1 MKDRIV
7 IRGARQHNLKGLDL
21 DLPRRAVI
29 VVTGPSGSGKS
40 SLAFDTVYA
49 EGQRR
54 YVESL
59 STYAKQFLDRME
71 KPDVDRVEGISP
83 AVAIEQRNPT
93 KTSRSTVGT
102 ATEVYDYLRLLWA
115 RVGRTFCPGRP
126 GHPCGRE
133 VRPDTVQSATDAV
146 LALPAGTRA
155 MVAFPLPRSARLT
168 HALVVENLRAMGFVR
183 VLADGRELHLDELP
197 DGADLTAADEL
208 LVVVDRVRV
217 DAADASRL
225 ADSLQMAFSEGEG
238 EAVVVPVGLDRLRF
252 TERFRCPDH
261 PEIEFATPTPQLF
274 SFNNPY
280 GSCPECTGFG
290 AVLRLDDSL
299 IVCNPSRSLAEGAV
313 DPWRMPRYET
323 RRKKLYDF
331 ARREGL
337 SPDTPWTELPEE
349 FRGKVLH
356 GARGFQGVHDFFEE
370 LEEKRYKQYVRVFIR
385 QYQTAQT
392 CPVCNGAKL
401 RPGALWVRVAG
412 MSIADAS
419 QLPLTRLR
427 PWVRALRDG
436 ARTDEVGSIAACPR
450 AGGSGAAGSGDGSVD
465 DRSMAGGSVDGGSA
479 EGGSIDGGS
488 IDGGSVDGGS
498 VDSGS
503 MEARSMD
510 GGAVEDRSTHSHP
523 TDPSSTGRRSTDDE
537 SGAIGRAALT
547 EQERAI
553 AETILKE
560 LDARVGFL
568 DDVGLGYLTLDRQTR
583 TLSGG
588 EAQRITLANSLGSR
602 LVDTLYVLDEPTIG
616 LHPADN
622 DRLLRL
628 LVRLREHGNTVLVVE
643 HDPEAM
649 RLADWLVELGPG
661 SGERGGELVFA
672 GTLDEIL
679 RADTLTGRYL
689 SGREEIALP
698 ARRRH
703 VRGPRIRLE
712 GAREHNL
719 RGDAVDVPLG
729 ALTVVTGV
737 SGSGKSTLVH
747 DVLYRAVER
756 ELSGGETSA
765 KRHLGEAVGAFDRI
779 GGVGLV
785 REVVLVDQSPI
796 GRTPRSNPVTYIKA
810 WDEVRRIYSS
820 LSEARKRGFGPGHF
834 SFNVAGGRCEACKG
848 EGQVQVEMVFMADVF
863 VPCEV
868 CQGARFRPEV
878 LEVRY
883 RNASVRD
890 VLDMTVDEAIRFFL
904 QEDRLGQTLWHLQQV
919 GLGYLR
925 LGQPAPTLSG
935 GEAQRIKIARE
946 LAQGARKGGKKL
958 YILDEPTTGLHM
970 DDIRKLLRV
979 LGDLVDAGHTV
990 LLIEHNLDVIKTA
1003 DWVVDLGPGA
1013 GPDGGRV
1020 VAMGTPEQVAAVPE
1034 SLTGQWLRPLLE
1046 RRAVAAASAE

>member
-7 IRGARQHNLKGLDL
+7 IRGARQHNLKNLDL
-21 DLPRRAVI
+21 DLPRRAVV

-40 SLAFDTVYA
+40 SLAFDTIYA

-115 RVGRTFCPGRP
+115 RVGRTFCPGRSP
-126 GHPCGRE
+126 EQPCGRE

-146 LALPAGTRA
+146 LALEPGARV
-155 MVAFPLPRSARLT
+155 MVCFPLPLSARVT
-168 HALVVENLRAMGFVR
+168 HDLIVENLRALGFLR
-183 VLADGRELHLDELP
+183 VLSDGRELHLDELP
-197 DGADLTAADEL
+197 DDAHLAAAGEL
-208 LVVVDRVRV
+208 LVVVDRLRV
-217 DAADASRL
+217 DPDEMGRL
-225 ADSLQMAFSEGEG
+225 ADSLQTAFKEGEG
-238 EAVVVPVGLDRLRF
+238 EAVVVPVGAPPLRF
-252 TERFRCPDH
+252 TERFRCPEH
-261 PEIEFATPTPQLF
+261 PEVEFAAPTPQLF

-290 AVLRLDDSL
+290 AVLRYDESL
-299 IVCNPSRSLAEGAV
+299 IVPNAGRSLADGAV
-313 DPWRMPRYET
+313 DPWSKPRYDA
-323 RRKKLYDF
+323 RRAKLSAF
-331 ARREGL
+331 ARRQGVSL
-337 SPDTPWTELPEE
+337 DAPWSSLPDD
-349 FRGKVLH
+349 FRHEVLH
-356 GARGFQGVHDFFEE
+356 GEKGFEGVFPFLVA
-370 LEEKRYKQYVRVFIR
+370 LEEKRYKQYIRVFLR
-385 QYQTAQT
+385 QYQAAVT
-392 CPVCNGAKL
+392 CPVCAGAKL
-401 RPGALWVRVAG
+401 RAEALRVRVHGRTVAEVSE
-412 MSIADAS
+412 M
-419 QLPLTRLR
+419 PLA
-427 PWVRALRDG
+427 ALRG
-436 ARTDEVGSIAACPR
+436 WLAELAP
-450 AGGSGAAGSGDGSVD
+450 
-465 DRSMAGGSVDGGSA
+465 A
-479 EGGSIDGGS
+479 EGGPLS
-488 IDGGSVDGGS
+488 
-498 VDSGS
+498 
-503 MEARSMD
+503 
-510 GGAVEDRSTHSHP
+510 P
-523 TDPSSTGRRSTDDE
+523 
-537 SGAIGRAALT
+537 
-547 EQERAI
+547 QERSI

-568 DDVGLGYLTLDRQTR
+568 NDVGLGYLTLDRQTR

-588 EAQRITLANSLGSR
+588 EAQRITLANALGSR

-628 LVRLREHGNTVLVVE
+628 LVRLREGGNTVLVVE

-649 RLADWLVELGPG
+649 RIADWLVELGPG
-661 SGERGGELVFA
+661 SGEHGGALVFS
-672 GTLDEIL
+672 GTLEAL
-679 RADTLTGRYL
+679 MEADTLTGRFL
-689 SGREEIALP
+689 SGREEIAVP
-698 ARRRH
+698 TRRRPLKGQ
-703 VRGPRIRLE
+703 RLRLE

-719 RGDAVDVPLG
+719 LGDTVEIPLG
-729 ALTVVTGV
+729 VMTAVTGV

-756 ELSGGETSA
+756 QLSGGETSA
-765 KRHLGEAVGAFDRI
+765 KRHLGEAVGHFDRLS
-779 GGVGLV
+779 GTAGLK
-785 REVVLVDQSPI
+785 EVVLVDQSPI

-810 WDEVRRIYSS
+810 WDEVRRVFSS
-820 LSEARKRGFGPGHF
+820 LPEAAKRGLGPGAF

-868 CQGARFRPEV
+868 CGGARFRPEV

-883 RNASVRD
+883 RGRNVRD
-890 VLDMTVDEAIRFFL
+890 VMELTVDEAIRFFL
-904 QEDRLGQTLWHLQQV
+904 HEDRLGQTLWHLQQV

-946 LAQGARKGGKKL
+946 LALGARRGGKKL
-958 YILDEPTTGLHM
+958 YILDEPTTGLHL

-990 LLIEHNLDVIKTA
+990 LLIEHNLDVIKTV

-1013 GPDGGRV
+1013 GPDGGHV
-1020 VAMGTPEQVAAVPE
+1020 VAMGRPEDVAQVAE
-1034 SLTGQWLRPLLE
+1034 SLTGQWLAPMLE
-1046 RRAVAAASAE
+1046 GREAATA

>member
-7 IRGARQHNLKGLDL
+7 IRGARQHNLKNLDL
-21 DLPRRAVI
+21 DLPRRSVI

-71 KPDVDRVEGISP
+71 KPDVDRVDGISP

-115 RVGRTFCPGRP
+115 RVGRTYCPGA
-126 GHPCGRE
+126 GHGPCGRE
-133 VRPDTVQSATDAV
+133 IRPDTVQSAADAV
-146 LALPAGTRA
+146 LRLPAGSRL
-155 MVAFPLPRSARLT
+155 MVGFPLPRSARLT
-168 HALVVENLRAMGFVR
+168 HALVLENLRALGFVR
-183 VLADGRELHLDELP
+183 VLADGRELHLDDVAA
-197 DGADLTAADEL
+197 DGAGVDLTAAREL
-208 LVVVDRVRV
+208 VVVVDRLKAGEG
-217 DAADASRL
+217 DANRL
-225 ADSLQMAFSEGEG
+225 ADSLQTAFAEGEG
-238 EAVVVPVGLDRLRF
+238 EAVVFPVDGEPLRF

-261 PEIEFATPTPQLF
+261 PEVEFLSPTPQLF

-290 AVLRLDDSL
+290 AVLRFDESL
-299 IVCNPSRSLAEGAV
+299 IVCNPNRSLAEGAV
-313 DPWRMPRYET
+313 DPWRMPRYEG

-331 ARREGL
+331 ARREGVSVD
-337 SPDTPWTELPEE
+337 SPWRELPDE
-349 FRGKVLH
+349 FRHRVMH
-356 GARGFQGVHDFFEE
+356 GARGFQGLYDFFEE
-370 LEEKRYKQYVRVFIR
+370 LEEKRYKQYIRVFIR

-392 CPVCNGAKL
+392 CPVCDGAKL
-401 RPGALWVRVAG
+401 RPEALRVRVAG
-412 MSIADAS
+412 RDVAAVS
-419 QLPLTRLR
+419 QVPLTRLR
-427 PWVRALRDG
+427 PWLAALRDPDG
-436 ARTDEVGSIAACPR
+436 P
-450 AGGSGAAGSGDGSVD
+450 GGGDCAD
-465 DRSMAGGSVDGGSA
+465 A
-479 EGGSIDGGS
+479 
-488 IDGGSVDGGS
+488 
-498 VDSGS
+498 
-503 MEARSMD
+503 
-510 GGAVEDRSTHSHP
+510 P
-523 TDPSSTGRRSTDDE
+523 LTG
-537 SGAIGRAALT
+537 
-547 EQERAI
+547 QEREI
-553 AETILKE
+553 ADSILKE

-628 LVRLREHGNTVLVVE
+628 LVRLRDHGNTVLVVE
-643 HDPEAM
+643 HDPDAM

-661 SGERGGELVFA
+661 SGERGGGLVFQ
-672 GTLDEIL
+672 GTLEEL
-679 RADTLTGRYL
+679 LVADTLTGRYL
-689 SGREEIALP
+689 SGRDSIPVPE
-698 ARRRH
+698 RRRR
-703 VRGPRIRLE
+703 VTGPKIRLE

-719 RGDAVDVPLG
+719 LGDRVEIPTG

-747 DVLYRAVER
+747 DVLYRALER

-779 GGVGLV
+779 SGAGLV
-785 REVVLVDQSPI
+785 KEVVLVDQSPI

-820 LSEARKRGFGPGHF
+820 LTEARRRGFGPGHF

-868 CQGARFRPEV
+868 CGGARFRPEV

-883 RNASVRD
+883 RKASVAD
-890 VLDMTVDEAIRFFL
+890 VLAMTIDEAIRFFL
-904 QEDRLGQTLWHLQQV
+904 QEDRLGQALWHLQQV

-946 LAQGARKGGKKL
+946 LAQGARRGGKKL
-958 YILDEPTTGLHM
+958 YILDEPTTGLHL
-970 DDIRKLLRV
+970 DDIKKLLRV
-979 LGDLVDAGHTV
+979 LGDLVDAGHSV

-1003 DWVVDLGPGA
+1003 DWIVDLGPGA
-1013 GPDGGRV
+1013 GPEGGRV
-1020 VAMGTPEQVAAVPE
+1020 VAMGTPEEVAAVAE
-1034 SLTGQWLRPLLE
+1034 SLTGQYLARMLGQRE
-1046 RRAVAAASAE
+1046 HAAT